1 VIKMFTE
8 FNTRV
13 LNELV
18 ALTAIG
24 VTVPNSAFWSAQD
37 ESLEDNYGNIKS
49 SDCADLLIL
58 QGLAT
63 TSTIKE

>member
-1 VIKMFTE
+1 MFTE

-13 LNELV
+13 LDELV
-18 ALTAIG
+18 ALTEIG

-63 TSTIKE
+63 TSTINE

>member
-1 VIKMFTE
+1 MFTE

-13 LNELV
+13 LDELV

-37 ESLEDNYGNIKS
+37 ESLEDNYGNITS
-49 SDCADLLIL
+49 SGCAVLLIL

>member
-1 VIKMFTE
+1 MFTE

-13 LNELV
+13 LDELV
-18 ALTAIG
+18 ALTEIG

-37 ESLEDNYGNIKS
+37 ESLEDKYGNIKS

-58 QGLAT
+58 KGLAT
-63 TSTIKE
+63 TSTIGE

>member
-1 VIKMFTE
+1 MFTE

-13 LNELV
+13 LDELV

-49 SDCADLLIL
+49 SDCADLLI
-58 QGLAT
+58 
-63 TSTIKE
+63 

>member
-1 VIKMFTE
+1 MFTE

-13 LNELV
+13 LDELV
-18 ALTAIG
+18 ALTEIG